1 MKKKDRENE
10 LGAKCICVNNGMVF
24 KFRFVA
30 FAEICV
36 LVDKT
41 NRIDKF
47 IIKQIEQINLEL
59 NKQNKCRKLIFM
71 LSGKNNLSRKRN
83 KTISL

>member
-1 MKKKDRENE
+1 
-10 LGAKCICVNNGMVF
+10 MVF

-41 NRIDKF
+41 NKRDKF
-47 IIKQIEQINLEL
+47 RIKQIKQINLEL
-59 NKQNKCRKLIFM
+59 NKQNK
-71 LSGKNNLSRKRN
+71 SDDN
-83 KTISL
+83 

>member
-1 MKKKDRENE
+1 MRVCKRERE
-10 LGAKCICVNNGMVF
+10 RERERESEFAKYTCANNGMVF

-41 NRIDKF
+41 NGTDKF
-47 IIKQIEQINLEL
+47 RIKQIEEINLEL
-59 NKQNKCRKLIFM
+59 NK
-71 LSGKNNLSRKRN
+71 
-83 KTISL
+83 